1 MLVLPN
7 ELTHAQATACLHM
20 LVQGL
25 RSQSGV
31 DVVVDAS
38 GLSRFDSA
46 ALAVLLE
53 FRRESLALGK
63 RFSIR
68 GLPQHL
74 ADLAHL
80 YGIDELLPIT
90 RPMTPVTPV
99 K

>member
-7 ELTHAQATACLHM
+7 ELTHAQATACLRM

-25 RSQSGV
+25 HAQTG
-31 DVVVDAS
+31 DQVVVDAT

-53 FRRESLALGK
+53 FRRETLAMGK

-68 GLPQHL
+68 GLPSRL
-74 ADLAHL
+74 RDLATL
-80 YGIDELLPIT
+80 YGIIDLLSAE
-90 RPMTPVTPV
+90 
-99 K
+99 